1 MPDVSAYGLACVLA
15 GLGQCFETGVK
26 KWPNAITHPLT
37 QERSW
42 EKYDPVGQFC
52 ERVLWSMPLSR
63 HVLRLPRDP
72 QLGLSVMIRW
82 YADRGLRESCISLV
96 HSPYT
101 FLAPGMKDQ
110 SSDAQVTSR

>member
-26 KWPNAITHPLT
+26 KWSNPVTHPLT

-52 ERVLWSMPLSR
+52 EHVLWSMPLSR
-63 HVLRLPRDP
+63 HDLRLPRDP
-72 QLGLSVMIRW
+72 QLGFSVMIRW
-82 YADRGLRESCISLV
+82 YADRGLRQSCVSLV
-96 HSPYT
+96 RNPYT
-101 FLAPGMKDQ
+101 FLVPGSKHQ
-110 SSDAQVTSR
+110 PAVPQVTSR